1 MPGKAD
7 RVSLTYEA
15 DIGPLIKKLK
25 EVDDLTGA
33 EVRKAVAT
41 LRKATKPLNKNASD
55 AKRAGQ
61 MAAKGLKD
69 LGDTA
74 GDTESSLRAISGVLG
89 MVSPEAEQALNA
101 VAELG
106 GGLEGVTRGSNLLGL
121 SIGTMTA
128 ALGLLAI
135 AAAGAAASYA
145 LYENNQQKAADA
157 SGRLTERLK
166 EQQRLV
172 DSARAAFGKAAGNL
186 ASFERSLQDADRE
199 IAVAIGEITD
209 LESAFGR
216 VSDTVDRQF
225 HDAIR
230 AGSLEVTAHKRALEG
245 LAEQLSTVNERF
257 HTQFERQA
265 ETKRIQG
272 EVQKVTTALQAAEQR
287 HSETLDRK
295 DKALSKLITLEN
307 VRANQRK
314 KAKESTD
321 SLTGSINDETAA
333 REALADAPTAEDQ
346 AAANKAAA
354 RMLQDLQAAGD
365 KRLEQELAINRAFE
379 DRQARIDELQAQG
392 LSEEEAA
399 SLRFE
404 NNLQRMEDLDNL
416 EQEHLARK
424 EKREQAARER
434 KQAGDKAVEL
444 AGEELR
450 AKVDLQQQQRLMAQA
465 SLYGSLATAGQ
476 TAAML
481 IADSNKRAARVLW
494 GIASALA
501 LAEIAANTAVA
512 ISAANALPPGVS
524 TIKKVAIGISAA
536 TQTAAVLAATPS
548 FNDTP
553 GVMQLPSGGLPSFA
567 PNDYVV
573 AAKDLGDMRRQ
584 IDEATGGPAPVVEVI
599 AIPSYEGRTYDRA
612 RRDAY
617 RRPGPDFNAINAG
630 RVRGQGGW

>member
-33 EVRKAVAT
+33 EVRKAVST
-41 LRKATKPLNKNASD
+41 LRKATKPLKKNAND

-61 MAAKGLKD
+61 MAARGIKD
-69 LGDTA
+69 LGETA

-106 GGLEGVTRGSNLLGL
+106 GGLEGVTRGTNLLGL
-121 SIGTMTA
+121 SMGTMTA
-128 ALGLLAI
+128 ALGLAAI

-157 SGRLTERLK
+157 SGRLNERIK

-172 DSARAAFGKAAGNL
+172 GTARRDFNKAAGNL
-186 ASFERSLQDADRE
+186 ADFERSLKEADRE
-199 IAVAIGEITD
+199 IAVAIGEMTD
-209 LESAFGR
+209 LESAFAR
-216 VSDTVDRQF
+216 VSTTVDREF

-230 AGSLEVTAHKRALEG
+230 AGSLEVTAHARALEG
-245 LAEQLSTVNERF
+245 LDEELSTVNERF
-257 HTQFERQA
+257 HTSFERNTEQARIQKEAAKITEQLEQA
-265 ETKRIQG
+265 E
-272 EVQKVTTALQAAEQR
+272 AR
-287 HSETLDRK
+287 HNETLDRK
-295 DKALSKLITLEN
+295 DRALAKLITLEN
-307 VRANQRK
+307 VRANQREA
-314 KAKESTD
+314 AKQGTD
-321 SLTGSINDETAA
+321 SVTASIEKETAA
-333 REALADAPTAEDQ
+333 RQALANVPTQQDEAEAN
-346 AAANKAAA
+346 AAAV
-354 RMLQDLQAAGD
+354 RMLEDLQVAGD
-365 KRLEQELAINRAFE
+365 KQLEQELAINRAFR
-379 DRQARIDELQAQG
+379 DRSTQIDELVSKG
-392 LSEEEAA
+392 LGEEEAA
-399 SLRFE
+399 TLRFE
-404 NNLQRMEDLDNL
+404 NNLQRMEDLDDLEQTQLAEKEARENAYQQRRQQTEKAIRDERREAERADAL
-416 EQEHLARK
+416 EQE
-424 EKREQAARER
+424 
-434 KQAGDKAVEL
+434 
-444 AGEELR
+444 
-450 AKVDLQQQQRLMAQA
+450 QRLMAQA

-481 IADSNKRAARVLW
+481 IADSNKRTARLLW

-512 ISAANALPPGVS
+512 ISAANALPPGIS
-524 TIKKVAIGISAA
+524 TIKKVAVGISAA

-553 GVMQLPSGGLPSFA
+553 GVMQLPAGGLPSFA

-584 IDEATGGPAPVVEVI
+584 LDEATGGPAPVVEVI

-617 RRPGPDFNAINAG
+617 RRPGPDYNALNAG